1 MTREQK
7 VEEILK
13 IIEDNEYCE
22 FRDNKGERCAF
33 CRACEEVTWIEELL
47 DKHEALATESM
58 EKYKFVKIF

>member
-22 FRDNKGERCAF
+22 FRDNKGEKCAF
-33 CRACEEVTWIEELL
+33 CRACEEVKQIEELL
-47 DKHEALATESM
+47 DKHEVLATD
-58 EKYKFVKIF
+58 